1 MNIIQAS
8 KNKIYKLQIK
18 KEVISMTYLN
28 SLYIN
33 KFRAIKNLEL
43 KNLSRINILVGD
55 NNCGKTSVLEAI
67 SLFQNPSDISNT
79 LINCSKRGR
88 GAISSFDLFLEM
100 FPMDSE
106 SREIDITSTIK
117 SLSYNINIKGKLI
130 ETYNSELIPC
140 FEDEEYYEEVSR
152 ENRVFE
158 GSIKVSNSLD
168 IVKDIKIYEE
178 RKSPILSDSST
189 QIINIIYVTPYD
201 YLRNRLIND
210 TVKII
215 KSGEKDEIINLL
227 KLFDN
232 KIEGFEV
239 LPEKNKTSSIYI
251 KHKKYGLMSLSS
263 FGDGVKKVLTLASS
277 VVSAKEG
284 ILLIDE
290 IETAIYKNILKD
302 VFDWLIKACKIHK
315 VQLIA
320 TTHSLEVIDA
330 FIESMNNIDKLTC
343 FRLEH
348 HENLIYTNRLSGQ
361 KLKDIRYILGQDV
374 R

>member
-1 MNIIQAS
+1 
-8 KNKIYKLQIK
+8 
-18 KEVISMTYLN
+18 MTYLN

-43 KNLSRINILVGD
+43 KHLSRINILVGD

-67 SLFQNPSDISNT
+67 SLFQNPADISNI

-88 GAISSFDLFLEM
+88 GTVPAFDLFLEM
-100 FPMDSE
+100 FPRDSE
-106 SREIDITSTIK
+106 KREIDITSTIK
-117 SLSYNINIKGKLI
+117 SLSYSLNIKGELI
-130 ETYNSELIPC
+130 ESFNSELVPC
-140 FEDEEYYEEVSR
+140 FDDDEYYEEISI

-158 GSIKVSNSLD
+158 GDIKVSNSLD
-168 IVKDIKIYEE
+168 VEKKIKIFEE
-178 RKSPILSDSST
+178 RTSPILSDSST

-201 YLRNRLIND
+201 YLKNRIIND

-215 KSGEKDEIINLL
+215 RCGEKEEIINLL
-227 KLFDN
+227 KIFDN
-232 KIEGFEV
+232 KIEGFEI
-239 LPEKNKTSSIYI
+239 LPEKNKTFSIYI
-251 KHKKYGLMSLSS
+251 KHQKYGLMNLSS

-277 VVSAKEG
+277 VVSARDG

-302 VFDWLIKACKIHK
+302 VFDWLIKACKIYK

-330 FIESMNNIDKLTC
+330 FIDSMNNIDKLTC

-348 HENLIYTNRLSGQ
+348 HEDYIYTNRLNGQ
-361 KLKDIRYILGQDV
+361 KLKDIRCILGQDV